1 MRNEPRQKELSIRQ
15 AELLMAA
22 VIIARSTSF
31 VLSKLTV
38 ASMSPFNIL
47 AVRFLSAF
55 ALLLILFWR
64 RLKVCTRRV
73 FQNGVILGA
82 VYTVVMGFEM
92 IGIRTTETS
101 LASLIE
107 NSAFMLVPLLEIAVW
122 RRCPTRRVVL
132 GMLLAFLGL
141 LILNL
146 GPGAVFT
153 VGCIY
158 CLAAMCF
165 YALAIFLT
173 AIFAQE
179 GEPLLVGIVQL
190 GTMGV
195 LSLFCSLGFERFRL
209 PNSGTEWG
217 SILYLAV
224 VCSVFGFTLQP
235 VAQRN
240 LSADR
245 AGMFSALNPLAAM
258 VWGYLILSEP
268 LRPVKLL
275 GAALILAGILLPM
288 VGRQSEKNMKT

>member
-1 MRNEPRQKELSIRQ
+1 MRNEPGQKELSIRQ

-38 ASMSPFNIL
+38 QSMSPFNIL

-55 ALLLILFWR
+55 ALLLLLFR
-64 RLKVCTRRV
+64 RRMGMCTRRV
-73 FQNGVILGA
+73 FLNGVILGA

-92 IGIRTTETS
+92 IGIKTAETS

-122 RRCPTRRVVL
+122 RRYPTRRVVL

-141 LILNL
+141 LVLNL

-153 VGCIY
+153 VGCLY
-158 CLAAMCF
+158 CLAAMAF

-173 AIFAQE
+173 AVYARE
-179 GEPLLVGIVQL
+179 GEPLLVGIIQL

-195 LSLFCSLGFERFRL
+195 LSLLCSLLFERFRL
-209 PNSGTEWG
+209 PTSAAEWG

-235 VAQRN
+235 VAQHN

-288 VGRQSEKNMKT
+288 FGRRSEADNEA